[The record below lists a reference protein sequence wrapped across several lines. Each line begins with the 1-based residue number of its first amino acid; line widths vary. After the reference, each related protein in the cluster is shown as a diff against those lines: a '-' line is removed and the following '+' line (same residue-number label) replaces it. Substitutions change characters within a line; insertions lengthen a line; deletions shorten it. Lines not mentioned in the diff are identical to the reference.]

1 MAEAVNLK
9 NRIHGADIFASSQL
23 LNINEDEIIDFSS
36 NINIYSPDIDYKKI
50 LDGIKSNINKY
61 PDIKYEKLRHNLSRI
76 YKIDGKYI
84 VPGNGA
90 TELIYLIMKLPDIM
104 NVGIFNPTFC
114 EYDRAATIA
123 KKNVFNLTFDLLETG
138 NERKLVT
145 SIEKL
150 DLIVICNPNNPTGE
164 IKDITRLAELSK
176 KYNSLLFVDETFIDF
191 TDNTPKSMLSNI
203 ENDSNLIVL
212 KAITKF
218 YAMPGA
224 RLGYVFSSSLDIV
237 NKMWDYKEPWTV
249 NSMAQELVK
258 QIEPL
263 DITNLTQS
271 YYKSEIIRLKGL
283 YKDLNIIVSDSV
295 TNYLL
300 LKLPNGNKGVDL
312 KLELLKKYNLLI
324 RTCNDFIG
332 LDDSYVRISIKTQK
346 QNTFLYEAIK
356 MEVR

>member
-1 MAEAVNLK
+1 
-9 NRIHGADIFASSQL
+9 
-23 LNINEDEIIDFSS
+23 
-36 NINIYSPDIDYKKI
+36 
-50 LDGIKSNINKY
+50 
-61 PDIKYEKLRHNLSRI
+61 
-76 YKIDGKYI
+76 
-84 VPGNGA
+84 
-90 TELIYLIMKLPDIM
+90 
-104 NVGIFNPTFC
+104 
-114 EYDRAATIA
+114 
-123 KKNVFNLTFDLLETG
+123 
-138 NERKLVT
+138 
-145 SIEKL
+145 
-150 DLIVICNPNNPTGE
+150 
-164 IKDITRLAELSK
+164 
-176 KYNSLLFVDETFIDF
+176 
-191 TDNTPKSMLSNI
+191 
-203 ENDSNLIVL
+203 
-212 KAITKF
+212 
-218 YAMPGA
+218 MPGA